1 MIHALK
7 LFLIFFMLPNY
18 LYCMSIDEYIN
29 IALTQSN
36 QAQNIQ
42 DNLQL
47 SKMDVDLQENTFEV
61 KLSPDSYGSLQDDS
75 TNAALGVKGSIKNSL
90 GGEGYGNV
98 NLNYNHIEGIENEYG
113 SSGSL
118 GYRQS
123 LWQKF
128 GSEYTTEAL
137 YIAKQRYSIQ
147 HNQSILEQED
157 IIITAAINYY
167 RVLLEEKKQNIQKK
181 SLDRNKH
188 NYLSAQ
194 AKANSGMIS
203 KVDVYR
209 AKINYLN
216 QVKLLSDTDNSLL
229 TAYENALFFIN
240 LDAESF
246 SDSFTSLIKPLDIST
261 IGLDREKVLNENPK
275 WQQMLHNENILRRSI
290 FTSKRNLAPDFIL
303 DGNVRKYTYQKPSN
317 EMLDWNKEEWSVT
330 LNVNYEFD
338 RLPQEQEL
346 QKNRLQLQKL
356 LRDKNTLKRSILKD
370 LRIVSHQYERFKVTI
385 EIENQKVQQSQEALE
400 VAKLRFERGIS
411 GNLDLIDAENAYLQA
426 QISYLNNIVEYN
438 IATLQLLRS
447 YRILTMELLDKIL
460 K

>member
-1 MIHALK
+1 M
-7 LFLIFFMLPNY
+7 
-18 LYCMSIDEYIN
+18 
-29 IALTQSN
+29 
-36 QAQNIQ
+36 
-42 DNLQL
+42 
-47 SKMDVDLQENTFEV
+47 
-61 KLSPDSYGSLQDDS
+61 
-75 TNAALGVKGSIKNSL
+75 
-90 GGEGYGNV
+90 
-98 NLNYNHIEGIENEYG
+98 
-113 SSGSL
+113 
-118 GYRQS
+118 
-123 LWQKF
+123 
-128 GSEYTTEAL
+128 
-137 YIAKQRYSIQ
+137 
-147 HNQSILEQED
+147 
-157 IIITAAINYY
+157 
-167 RVLLEEKKQNIQKK
+167 
-181 SLDRNKH
+181 DRNKH